1 MPSDNLPPVDSFD
14 DPENASPD
22 GGTDIGPDVGYVL
35 DRQVGYLL
43 RRATQRHL
51 AIFAAHMPG
60 LTPTQ
65 FAALARL
72 CTQGA
77 QSQNALGRA
86 TAMDAATVKG
96 VIDRLRAKGLVTARR
111 DRADRRRIVLEP
123 TAAGRDAFAAATA
136 PAHRVTAETLA
147 PLDPGER
154 ETLVA
159 LLSRLG

>member
-1 MPSDNLPPVDSFD
+1 MPNDNLPPVETFD
-14 DPENASPD
+14 DPETSGPD
-22 GGTDIGPDVGYVL
+22 GGGSGDYVL
-35 DRQVGYLL
+35 DSQVGYLL

-51 AIFAAHMPG
+51 AIFAAHIPG
-60 LTPTQ
+60 LTPRQ

-86 TAMDAATVKG
+86 TAMDAATIKG

-111 DRADRRRIVLEP
+111 DRMDRRRVVLEP

-147 PLDPGER
+147 PLSLGER
-154 ETLVA
+154 KTLVA

>member
-1 MPSDNLPPVDSFD
+1 MSKANHLPGEAPHTSDDGA
-14 DPENASPD
+14 PELVPD
-22 GGTDIGPDVGYVL
+22 LGPGLDYRL
-35 DRQVGYLL
+35 DRQIGYLL

-51 AIFAAHMPG
+51 AIFAAHIPG

-72 CTQGA
+72 CTEGP

-86 TAMDAATVKG
+86 TAMDAATIKG

-111 DRADRRRIVLEP
+111 DRADRRRVVLEP
-123 TAAGRDAFAAATA
+123 TPAGRDAFAAATA
-136 PAHRVTAETLA
+136 PAHRITADTLA
-147 PLDPGER
+147 PLAPDER